1 MALYRYN
8 SYAVASSGVGVREF
22 ANQSEVVLMI
32 DQANSP
38 AFFLAEMLGKFDNY
52 TNGDYPI
59 RTGLDLDEAHGVRWG
74 IYTALRNIFR
84 DPKLEITDSYILHK
98 IFEEY
103 GRK

>member
-32 DQANSP
+32 DQATSP
-38 AFFLAEMLGKFDNY
+38 TFFLAEILGKFDNY

-84 DPKLEITDSYILHK
+84 DPKLEIIDSYILHK